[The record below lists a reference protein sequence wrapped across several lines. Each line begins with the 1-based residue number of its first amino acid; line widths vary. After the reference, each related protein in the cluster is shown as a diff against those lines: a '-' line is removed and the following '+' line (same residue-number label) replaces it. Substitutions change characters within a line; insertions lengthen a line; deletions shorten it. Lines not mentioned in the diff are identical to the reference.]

1 MPDPYSVLGVDR
13 NASDDELKKAY
24 RSLSR
29 KYHPDA
35 NINNPHKDE
44 AEAKFKEVQQA
55 YQQIMDERERGYT
68 SGGGD
73 SSSGSGSGYGGSFYG
88 GYGPFG
94 GFGSFGGYGGYG
106 QSGES
111 DSRRETTDPHLKAAA
126 NYIRSGH
133 YREALNVLD
142 GIKERNALWYFYS
155 ASANSGLGNNVTA
168 LEHAR
173 EAGRLEP
180 ENMRYRML
188 LERMG
193 GGGSWYQQ
201 RQTMYGYPGS
211 FDSSCCVK
219 LCVANL
225 LCNLCCGGGGLCC
238 GGYGGSGYGGY
249 A

>member
-13 NASDDELKKAY
+13 NASDAELKKAY

-68 SGGGD
+68 SGGGG

-94 GFGSFGGYGGYG
+94 GFGSFDGYGGYG

-173 EAGRLEP
+173 EAVRLEP
-180 ENMRYRML
+180 ENMQYRML
-188 LERMG
+188 LERMEG
-193 GGGSWYQQ
+193 GGTWYQQ